1 MVISAKDI
9 LNARNEMGD
18 AILRTPMIYSPGL
31 SQMTGADIHLKL
43 ENQQMTSSFKPR
55 GAFTRMAALDKEDAL
70 RGVIAMSAGNHAQAV
85 AYHAH
90 CYRYACPNAIFESKS
105 NSHFGSGGYP

>member
-70 RGVIAMSAGNHAQAV
+70 RGVIAMSAGNHAQAG
-85 AYHAH
+85 AFTAT
-90 CYRYACPNAIFESKS
+90 RLPNDS
-105 NSHFGSGGYP
+105 